1 QGRQFDP
8 ARPGEAVD
16 WRRVLGW
23 SQDLPLFPAPLV
35 SRLAVLPFIPFPL
48 SPGGDEPTTGRAAS
62 GASLLQVFVEPS
74 AGGEYPPVALM
85 EKEDTKKKETDDSTP
100 QRRRKAGLKF
110 APKVLPK
117 KDPKIIPKAEPEE
130 ENKALTIDKKMM
142 ARLASLQSTHSPG
155 SGTKAEKQGTLPVQ
169 VAFGRADPSIARSF
183 PTPRSFSSGVSSV
196 KLPKE
201 HDEPWGTCTNYPVT
215 LPLRRPNSGDA
226 EIHDEEESGH
236 PSSRAQD
243 SKLSAAEELGLM
255 ERVDAPQ
262 LLFFQ
267 FPTTLPL
274 PRQADQVAE
283 TAGDNRKR
291 RLDSIHGLKEL
302 PGGFMGKMLVY
313 KSGKVKMTLGDVL
326 FDVSSKNH
334 KVLQDVVAINTR
346 EKHCCGLGEI
356 EKRAIVTPDIDSLL
370 GSIEI

>member
-1 QGRQFDP
+1 
-8 ARPGEAVD
+8 
-16 WRRVLGW
+16 
-23 SQDLPLFPAPLV
+23 
-35 SRLAVLPFIPFPL
+35 
-48 SPGGDEPTTGRAAS
+48 
-62 GASLLQVFVEPS
+62 
-74 AGGEYPPVALM
+74 M
-85 EKEDTKKKETDDSTP
+85 EKEDKKKKENDDPTP

-110 APKVLPK
+110 ALKVLPK

-130 ENKALTIDKKMM
+130 ENKVLTIDKKLM
-142 ARLASLQSTHSPG
+142 ARLGSLQSTSSPG
-155 SGTKAEKQGTLPVQ
+155 SGTKAEKQGTRPVQ

-183 PTPRSFSSGVSSV
+183 PTPRSFSSGVSAV

-236 PSSRAQD
+236 SSRTAQD

-255 ERVDAPQ
+255 ERVDTPQ
-262 LLFFQ
+262 LVFFQ

-274 PRQADQVAE
+274 PRQADRVAE
-283 TAGDNRKR
+283 TETDTNVNAISMGDNRKR
-291 RLDSIHGLKEL
+291 RLDSIHDCGMREL
-302 PGGFMGKMLVY
+302 PGGLMGKILVY

-326 FDVSSKNH
+326 FDVSAGSNCMFP
-334 KVLQDVVAINTR
+334 QDVAAINTR
-346 EKHCCGLGEI
+346 EKHCCSIGEI

>member
-1 QGRQFDP
+1 
-8 ARPGEAVD
+8 
-16 WRRVLGW
+16 
-23 SQDLPLFPAPLV
+23 
-35 SRLAVLPFIPFPL
+35 
-48 SPGGDEPTTGRAAS
+48 
-62 GASLLQVFVEPS
+62 
-74 AGGEYPPVALM
+74 M

-169 VAFGRADPSIARSF
+169 VAFGRADPSIPRSF
-183 PTPRSFSSGVSSV
+183 PTPRSFSAGVSSV

-215 LPLRRPNSGDA
+215 LPLRRPNSADA

-283 TAGDNRKR
+283 TETDTHVNAKSMGDNRKR
-291 RLDSIHGLKEL
+291 RLESIHGLKEL
-302 PGGFMGKMLVY
+302 PGGFMGKILVY

-326 FDVSSKNH
+326 FDVSAGSNCMFP
-334 KVLQDVVAINTR
+334 QDVVAINTR

-370 GSIEI
+370 GSIQM

>member
-1 QGRQFDP
+1 MT
-8 ARPGEAVD
+8 
-16 WRRVLGW
+16 
-23 SQDLPLFPAPLV
+23 PL
-35 SRLAVLPFIPFPL
+35 L
-48 SPGGDEPTTGRAAS
+48 SVAAKS
-62 GASLLQVFVEPS
+62 
-74 AGGEYPPVALM
+74 
-85 EKEDTKKKETDDSTP
+85 
-100 QRRRKAGLKF
+100 AGLKF

-169 VAFGRADPSIARSF
+169 VAFGRADPSIPRSF
-183 PTPRSFSSGVSSV
+183 PTPRSFSAGVSSV

-215 LPLRRPNSGDA
+215 LPLRRPNSADA
-226 EIHDEEESGH
+226 EIHDEEESRH

-283 TAGDNRKR
+283 TETDTHVNAKSMGDNRKR
-291 RLDSIHGLKEL
+291 RLESIHGLKEL
-302 PGGFMGKMLVY
+302 PGGFMGKILVY

-326 FDVSSKNH
+326 FDVSAGSNCMFP
-334 KVLQDVVAINTR
+334 QDVVAINTR

-370 GSIEI
+370 GSIQM

>member
-1 QGRQFDP
+1 
-8 ARPGEAVD
+8 
-16 WRRVLGW
+16 
-23 SQDLPLFPAPLV
+23 
-35 SRLAVLPFIPFPL
+35 
-48 SPGGDEPTTGRAAS
+48 
-62 GASLLQVFVEPS
+62 
-74 AGGEYPPVALM
+74 M
-85 EKEDTKKKETDDSTP
+85 EEDKKKKENDDPTP

-130 ENKALTIDKKMM
+130 ENKVLIIDKKLM
-142 ARLASLQSTHSPG
+142 ARLGSLQSTSSPR
-155 SGTKAEKQGTLPVQ
+155 SGTKAEKQGTRPVQ

-183 PTPRSFSSGVSSV
+183 PTPRSFSSGVSAV

-226 EIHDEEESGH
+226 EIHDEEESG
-236 PSSRAQD
+236 PSSSTAQD

-255 ERVDAPQ
+255 ERVDTPQ
-262 LLFFQ
+262 LVFFQ

-274 PRQADQVAE
+274 PRQADRVAE
-283 TAGDNRKR
+283 TETDTDVNAKSMGDNRKR
-291 RLDSIHGLKEL
+291 RLDSIHDCGLKEL
-302 PGGFMGKMLVY
+302 PSGLMGKILVY

-326 FDVSSKNH
+326 FDVSAGSNCMFP
-334 KVLQDVVAINTR
+334 QDVAAINTR
-346 EKHCCGLGEI
+346 EKHCCSIGEI